1 VSVGDCVFL
10 ATQAN
15 ESTDLPLPSDC
26 FAIGT
31 VGVVRN
37 LFAVGLA
44 DIEYSENGE
53 HLCRLSGWTTVP
65 PGGYAAPPAASD

>member
-1 VSVGDCVFL
+1 VSVDDCVFL

-26 FAIGT
+26 FTIGT

-37 LFAVGLA
+37 LFATGLA
-44 DIEYSENGE
+44 DIEVVSSAQLIGCAEG
-53 HLCRLSGWTTVP
+53 
-65 PGGYAAPPAASD
+65 